1 MSEVKRW
8 LEGHGL
14 GKYVTAFID
23 NEIEINM
30 LVDLNDED
38 LRELGL
44 LIGPPKKFRAA
55 LDELSGESQLSK
67 GLPTQ
72 QGEAE
77 RRQLTGMFCD
87 LVDSTALSQ
96 QLDPEDLR
104 QVHRAYQQ
112 ACTGAIERYMGDG
125 VPAYFGYPLAHEDDV
140 QRAIHAGLSVVET
153 VSKLRVPITAQPNP
167 TCNCM

>member
-8 LEGHGL
+8 LECHGL

-23 NEIEINM
+23 NENEINM
-30 LVDLNDED
+30 LVDLNDEE

-55 LDELSGESQLSK
+55 LGELSGESQLSK
-67 GLPTQ
+67 ELPTQ

-77 RRQLTGMFCD
+77 RRQLTVMFCD

-96 QLDPEDLR
+96 QFDPEDLR
-104 QVHRAYQQ
+104 QVNRAYQQ
-112 ACTGAIERYMGDG
+112 ACTGAIERYEGFVERYMGDG
-125 VPAYFGYPLAHEDDV
+125 VLAYFGYPLVHEDDAE
-140 QRAIHAGLSVVET
+140 RAIHAGLSVVET
-153 VSKLRVPITAQPNP
+153 VSTLRVPIAA
-167 TCNCM
+167 